1 MISPKISISVTHNG
15 AGHNDIMP
23 LQNSYFESEKFC
35 LLAAVS
41 MSYISYPKSKV
52 VGANLVHYTYN
63 TMSSQELQALF
74 YIKFKQLR

>member
-1 MISPKISISVTHNG
+1 MLTFMF
-15 AGHNDIMP
+15 DRT
-23 LQNSYFESEKFC
+23 LFESEKFC

-63 TMSSQELQALF
+63 TMSSQKIQWKIDPKQQLF
-74 YIKFKQLR
+74 